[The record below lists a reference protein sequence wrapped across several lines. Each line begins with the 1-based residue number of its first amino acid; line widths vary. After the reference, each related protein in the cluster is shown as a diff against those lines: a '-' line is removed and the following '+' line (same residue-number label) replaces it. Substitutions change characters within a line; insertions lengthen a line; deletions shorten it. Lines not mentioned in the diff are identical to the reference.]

1 MRFPT
6 LVCSAF
12 ILGIAGAPFAM
23 AQTAK
28 TSTATT
34 PAKGSPVGGEVRY
47 FTGLGD
53 ILGDLPVDAFIR
65 EIHDGGKITSTVLDV
80 CYSASIGSE
89 HKDRFAIELKA
100 DGQKLNGTGQT
111 TEDKLPVTVNLTRK
125 PENRT
130 ITFQGKITIGDKT
143 SEVVSTDN
151 TDSDQREF
159 EAAQNTG
166 DSITANP
173 ADFTELSP
181 QSLALRVK
189 RENFADLLKSL
200 RNDDVE
206 LSLDSLST
214 DCAALRT
221 GTQLVRFDVD
231 PQRAGAL
238 LARLKAAP
246 GVVAAGWTTGSYD
259 TERAVR
265 IQATD
270 WRKDGKLDRD
280 HLASALAASAAK
292 NLKAQVSGTKWSDTT
307 GELTITMKRPN
318 TLVPS
323 LNLTDTLEV
332 SALVGPE
339 KPGNAD
345 KLVIWLGA
353 ATTTTRD
360 EIAGP
365 HLNFADSATGDETES
380 TYTDDDGLVQGIAAD
395 LKGQRWDAEQ
405 AAWK

>member
-1 MRFPT
+1 MRFST
-6 LVCSAF
+6 IACSAF
-12 ILGIAGAPFAM
+12 ILGVVVSPFAM
-23 AQTAK
+23 AETAK
-28 TSTATT
+28 T
-34 PAKGSPVGGEVRY
+34 PAKSSPVGGEVRY

-65 EIHDGGKITSTVLDV
+65 EIHDSGKITSTVLDV
-80 CYSASIGSE
+80 CYSTSIGAE

-100 DGQKLNGTGQT
+100 DGQKLSGTGQT

-130 ITFQGKITIGDKT
+130 ITFQGKITIGDTT
-143 SEVVSTDN
+143 SEVISTDN
-151 TDSDQREF
+151 TDTDQREF
-159 EAAQNTG
+159 EAAQSTD
-166 DSITANP
+166 DSITPNP

-200 RNDDVE
+200 RNDNVE
-206 LSLDSLST
+206 LSLDSLTT

-221 GTQLVRFDVD
+221 GTQIVRFDVD
-231 PQRAGAL
+231 PQRADAL
-238 LARLKAAP
+238 LVRLKTAP
-246 GVVAAGWTTGSYD
+246 GVIAAGWTTGSYD
-259 TERAVR
+259 TERAIR
-265 IQATD
+265 IPAAD

-280 HLASALAASAAK
+280 HLASALAASASK
-292 NLKAQVSGTKWSDTT
+292 ILKAQAASSKWSDTT

-339 KPGNAD
+339 KPGNAER
-345 KLVIWLGA
+345 LVVWLGMPVA
-353 ATTTTRD
+353 TTRD
-360 EIAGP
+360 ETAGP
-365 HLNFADSATGDETES
+365 HLNFADSSTGDETEGS
-380 TYTDDDGLVQGIAAD
+380 YTDDDGLVQGIAAD

>member
-1 MRFPT
+1 MRLST
-6 LVCSAF
+6 VVCSAL
-12 ILGIAGAPFAM
+12 ILGVIASPLASSLVM
-23 AQTAK
+23 AQAAK
-28 TSTATT
+28 A
-34 PAKGSPVGGEVRY
+34 PAKSPLVGGEVRY

-65 EIHDGGKITSTVLDV
+65 ETHDGGKITSTVLDV
-80 CYSASIGSE
+80 CYSPSIGSE
-89 HKDRFAIELKA
+89 RKDRFAVELKA
-100 DGQKLNGTGQT
+100 DGQKLSGTGQT
-111 TEDKLPVTVNLTRK
+111 TEEKLPVTVNLTRK
-125 PENRT
+125 PENKA
-130 ITFQGKITIGDKT
+130 ITFEGRITVGDKT
-143 SEVVSTDN
+143 SEVLSTDN

-159 EAAQNTG
+159 EAAQSAD
-166 DSITANP
+166 DSITESP

-181 QSLALRVK
+181 QSLALKVK

-206 LSLDSLST
+206 LSLDSLAT
-214 DCAALRT
+214 DCTALRT

-238 LARLKAAP
+238 VARLKTAP
-246 GVVAAGWTTGSYD
+246 GVVTAGWTTGSYD
-259 TERAVR
+259 TERAIR
-265 IQATD
+265 IPAAD
-270 WRKDGKLDRD
+270 WRKDSKLDRD
-280 HLASALAASAAK
+280 RLAAALAASASKTLA
-292 NLKAQVSGTKWSDTT
+292 AQAASTKWSDTT

-345 KLVIWLGA
+345 RLVIWLGVPA
-353 ATTTTRD
+353 ATTRD
-360 EIAGP
+360 EAAGP
-365 HLNFADSATGDETES
+365 HLNFADSSVGDETEG
-380 TYTDDDGLVQGIAAD
+380 TYTDDDGLVRGMATD

-405 AAWK
+405 SAWK

>member
-1 MRFPT
+1 MRLST
-6 LVCSAF
+6 VVCSAL
-12 ILGIAGAPFAM
+12 ILGVTASPLASSLVM
-23 AQTAK
+23 AQAAK
-28 TSTATT
+28 A
-34 PAKGSPVGGEVRY
+34 PAKSPLVGGEVRY

-65 EIHDGGKITSTVLDV
+65 ETHDGGKITSTVLDV
-80 CYSASIGSE
+80 CYSPSIGSE
-89 HKDRFAIELKA
+89 RKDRFAVELKA
-100 DGQKLNGTGQT
+100 DGQKLSGTGQT
-111 TEDKLPVTVNLTRK
+111 TEEKLPVTVNLTRK
-125 PENRT
+125 PENKA
-130 ITFQGKITIGDKT
+130 ITFEGKITVGDKT
-143 SEVVSTDN
+143 SEVLSTDN

-159 EAAQNTG
+159 EAAQSAD
-166 DSITANP
+166 DSITESP

-181 QSLALRVK
+181 QSLALKVK

-206 LSLDSLST
+206 LSLDSLAT
-214 DCAALRT
+214 DCTALRT

-238 LARLKAAP
+238 VARLKTAP
-246 GVVAAGWTTGSYD
+246 GVVTAGWTTGSYD
-259 TERAVR
+259 TERAIR
-265 IQATD
+265 IPAAD

-280 HLASALAASAAK
+280 RLAAALAASASKTLA
-292 NLKAQVSGTKWSDTT
+292 AQAASTKWSDTT

-345 KLVIWLGA
+345 RLVIWLGVPA
-353 ATTTTRD
+353 ATTRD
-360 EIAGP
+360 EATGP
-365 HLNFADSATGDETES
+365 HLNFADSSVGDETEG
-380 TYTDDDGLVQGIAAD
+380 TYTDDDGLVRGMATD